1 MKSLIS
7 LTSVNLCQLINMI
20 HTFNML
26 PPGIVNNLNDFYQ
39 FCEFTDGSWSGSSD
53 KKVKHNQQILD
64 EVHYPTMVKLLDQQ
78 LSSDK
83 ELNYIFLPKGHTH
96 PNFLK
101 YSEGMHYDWHYDNF
115 ILDQMRTDYSVTV
128 FLNDPSDYEGGELE
142 IKVGDSSQE
151 FKLNAGDAVIYH
163 TGLHHRVKPVTSG
176 ERRVITWW
184 MNSMIDD
191 ASNREIIVELSKV
204 LMEIGNAPMR
214 GRLETIRCNLIRT
227 NATI

>member
-1 MKSLIS
+1 MKFLIRSIS
-7 LTSVNLCQLINMI
+7 LNSCLLINMI
-20 HTFNML
+20 HIYNML
-26 PPGIVNNLNDFYQ
+26 PQGVVNNINDFYE
-39 FCEFTDGSWSGSSD
+39 FCEFTDGSWSGSED

-64 EVHYPTMVKLLDQQ
+64 EVHYPSMVQLMDQHIA
-78 LSSDK
+78 SDK
-83 ELNYIFLPKGHTH
+83 QLNYTFLPKGHTH

-128 FLNDPSDYEGGELE
+128 FLNDPSDYGGGELE
-142 IKVGDSSQE
+142 IKIGDSLQE
-151 FKLNAGDAVIYH
+151 FKLNAGEAVIYH

-191 ASNREIIVELSKV
+191 ASNREIIVDLSKT
-204 LMEIGNAPMR
+204 LMEIGNAPIR
-214 GRLETIRCNLIRT
+214 GRLETIRCNLIRN